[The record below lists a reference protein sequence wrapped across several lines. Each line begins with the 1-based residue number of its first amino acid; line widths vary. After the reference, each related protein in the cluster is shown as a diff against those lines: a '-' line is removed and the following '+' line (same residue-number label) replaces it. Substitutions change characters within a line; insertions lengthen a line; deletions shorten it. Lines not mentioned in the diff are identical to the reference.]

1 MARKPLGCDVLAA
14 TGMPRKQ
21 CANKEVLVK
30 TFWLSC
36 GLCLLLTGCQAT
48 GSHRGITASATTARG
63 LAGPPRNE
71 TALPES
77 KAKLTPDAASVV
89 RQVQHSEAVAPEP
102 ETLPPAALKPVVV
115 GALTL
120 ADLEQMALSAN
131 PSVTRAASLV
141 EAARGN
147 WVQVGLPPNPLVG
160 YEGQQIGSR
169 GLEEQ
174 HGVLVGQEFVR
185 GGKLSLNREVA
196 AQEVARAEHQLAAQ
210 QQRVLTD
217 VRIAFY
223 QVLIAQRQEKLTGD
237 LHSIA
242 AEGAKTAETLLMGK
256 EVGKVDVVQAQLE
269 LENADILVQNARN
282 RSRASWQTLAA
293 VVGNPDLS
301 PQPLEGDLEGETPT
315 FDFQTSL
322 QHLLAYSPEIA
333 AAAADVE
340 RARWAAERARVEK
353 TPNVTVQGLVNWRD
367 NGIGGRSD
375 AGITVGVPLPI
386 WNRNQGGVV
395 QAAQQAVAA
404 ERALQQLELS
414 LQNRLA
420 PVYERYANA
429 LNQVTKYR
437 TRILPGAEESLT
449 LMRQRYKAG
458 ETDYVN
464 LLTAQRTYSQTNLN
478 YLESLRE
485 LRSAEAQ
492 IEGLLLSGS
501 LESR

>member
-1 MARKPLGCDVLAA
+1 MK
-14 TGMPRKQ
+14 K
-21 CANKEVLVK
+21 
-30 TFWLSC
+30 FWLSIAF
-36 GLCLLLTGCQAT
+36 CLALAGCQTTGPQRRAT
-48 GSHRGITASATTARG
+48 GPETTVRKLPSPVQSELKSVELAPKSSEAS
-63 LAGPPRNE
+63 
-71 TALPES
+71 PE
-77 KAKLTPDAASVV
+77 V
-89 RQVQHSEAVAPEP
+89 RPVQHIEPVPAPEP
-102 ETLPPAALKPVVV
+102 ETLPPAMLKPVTV

-120 ADLEQMALSAN
+120 SDLEQMALSAN
-131 PSVTRAASLV
+131 PSMARASALV

-147 WVQVGLPPNPLVG
+147 WVQVGLPPNPSVG

-169 GLEEQ
+169 GLAEQ
-174 HGVLVGQEFVR
+174 DGVFVGQEFVR
-185 GGKLSLNREVA
+185 GGKLRLNREVA
-196 AQEVARAEHQLAAQ
+196 AQEIVKAEHQLAAQ

-223 QVLIAQRQEKLTGD
+223 RVLIAQRQEKLTGE
-237 LHSIA
+237 LQTIA
-242 AEGAKTAETLLMGK
+242 TETVKTAEKLLEGK
-256 EVGKVDVVQAQLE
+256 EVGRVDVVQSQLE
-269 LENADILVQNARN
+269 LENANILAQNARN
-282 RSRASWQTLAA
+282 RSRAAWQTLAS
-293 VVGNPDLS
+293 VVGNPDLP
-301 PQPLEGDLEGETPT
+301 PQPVEGDLEEERALH
-315 FDFQTSL
+315 DWQSSL
-322 QHLLAYSPEIA
+322 ERLLSSSPEIA
-333 AAAADVE
+333 AAMAEIE

-395 QAAQQAVAA
+395 QAAQQAAAA
-404 ERALQQLELS
+404 ERALQQLELA

-429 LNQVTKYR
+429 LNQVTKFR
-437 TRILPGAEESLT
+437 TKILPGAQEALSL
-449 LMRQRYKAG
+449 MQQRYQAG

-485 LRSAEAQ
+485 LRSAEAE
-492 IEGLLLSGS
+492 IEGLLLFNS

>member
-1 MARKPLGCDVLAA
+1 M
-14 TGMPRKQ
+14 
-21 CANKEVLVK
+21 K

-36 GLCLLLTGCQAT
+36 GLCLALTGCQMA
-48 GSHRGITASATTARG
+48 GQHRVTTAHR
-63 LAGPPRNE
+63 LPGPPQQER
-71 TALPES
+71 ALPV
-77 KAKLTPDAASVV
+77 AKTKPASEGTSEV
-89 RQVQHSEAVAPEP
+89 RTVQHTEAVAPEP
-102 ETLPPAALKPVVV
+102 ETLPPAVLRPVVV

-131 PSVTRAASLV
+131 PSVARAASLV

-147 WVQVGLPPNPLVG
+147 WVQVGLPPNPSVG

-169 GLEEQ
+169 GLAEQ
-174 HGVLVGQEFVR
+174 HGVYVGQEFVR
-185 GGKLSLNREVA
+185 GKKLGLNREVA

-217 VRIAFY
+217 VRVAFY

-237 LHSIA
+237 LHGIA
-242 AEGAKTAETLLMGK
+242 AEGVKTAETLLMGK
-256 EVGKVDVVQAQLE
+256 EVGKVDLVQAQLE
-269 LENADILVQNARN
+269 LENADILVQNALN
-282 RSRASWQTLAA
+282 RVRAAWQTLAS
-293 VVGNPDLS
+293 VVGNPNLP
-301 PQPLEGDLEGETPT
+301 PQSLEGDVEEEAPAY
-315 FDFQTSL
+315 DFQGSL
-322 QHLLAYSPEIA
+322 ERLLGSSPEIA

-340 RARWAAERARVEK
+340 RARWAAERARVEP
-353 TPNVTVQGLVNWRD
+353 TPNVTVQGLINWRD

-404 ERALQQLELS
+404 ERALQQVELS

-420 PVYERYANA
+420 PVYERYASA

-437 TRILPGAEESLT
+437 TRILPGAQESLT

-485 LRSAEAQ
+485 LKSAEAQ
-492 IEGLLLSGS
+492 INGLLLSGS

>member
-1 MARKPLGCDVLAA
+1 MRAWLGKKAAGCGVSAA
-14 TGMPRKQ
+14 TGMPRKR

-36 GLCLLLTGCQAT
+36 GICLALTGCQAT
-48 GSHRGITASATTARG
+48 KPHRVTTAHR
-63 LAGPPRNE
+63 LSGPPQEERTLPVTE
-71 TALPES
+71 AKPASEGTA
-77 KAKLTPDAASVV
+77 TV
-89 RQVQHSEAVAPEP
+89 RPVQHTEAVAPEP
-102 ETLPPAALKPVVV
+102 ETLPPAALRPVVV

-131 PSVTRAASLV
+131 PSVARAGSLV

-147 WVQVGLPPNPLVG
+147 WVQVGLPPNPSVG
-160 YEGQQIGSR
+160 YEGQQLGSR
-169 GLEEQ
+169 GLAEQ
-174 HGVLVGQEFVR
+174 HGVFVGQEFVR
-185 GGKLSLNREVA
+185 GRKLGLNREVA

-223 QVLIAQRQEKLTGD
+223 QVLIAERQEKLTGD
-237 LHSIA
+237 LHGIA
-242 AEGAKTAETLLMGK
+242 AEGVKTAETLLMGK
-256 EVGKVDVVQAQLE
+256 EVGKVDLVQAQLE

-282 RSRASWQTLAA
+282 RTRAAWQTLAS
-293 VVGNPDLS
+293 VVGNLDLP
-301 PQPLEGDLEGETPT
+301 PQPLEGDVEEEATT
-315 FDFQTSL
+315 YDFQASL
-322 QHLLAYSPEIA
+322 DRLLESSPEIA

-340 RARWAAERARVEK
+340 RARWAAERARVEP
-353 TPNVTVQGLVNWRD
+353 TPNITVQGLINWRD

-386 WNRNQGGVV
+386 WNRNQGGIV

-420 PVYERYANA
+420 PVYERYASA

-437 TRILPGAEESLT
+437 SRILPAAQESLM

-485 LRSAEAQ
+485 LKSAEAQ